1 MERINL
7 FDKLR
12 VDTEPCRSIK
22 ETISKI
28 KPINKEVMKKARE
41 RLDNLTKPLGSLGR
55 IEEIAERISGIKG
68 HLTPVIKQKVIF
80 ILAGDHGVVAEGVS
94 AYPVE
99 VTAQMVYNFAGGG
112 AGINVLARHV
122 GARIIVVDMGVAT
135 DLEPRPEIVN
145 KKVAYGTKNIAR
157 GPAMSYEQAI
167 QSIKTGMELVED
179 ELSRGV
185 DIIGTGDMGIGN
197 TTSSSAI
204 TAAITGTD
212 VREVTGRG
220 TGIDDA
226 ILEHK
231 IEVIRQALEINQ
243 PNPRD
248 LIDTLAKV
256 GGFEIGGLVGVI
268 LAGAAHQ
275 LPVVLDGFI
284 VGAAG
289 LIAYS
294 LAPQVKDYL
303 FAAHCSVERG
313 HKIILDKMGL
323 EPLFDLELRL
333 GEGTG
338 AALGIGIIEAA
349 TKILNEMATFEE
361 ASVSKKL

>member
-1 MERINL
+1 ME
-7 FDKLR
+7 K
-12 VDTEPCRSIK
+12 IK
-22 ETISKI
+22 AIISKI
-28 KPINKEVMKKARE
+28 KPLDKGVMKKARE

-55 IEEIAERISGIKG
+55 LEEIAERISGIRNQ
-68 HLTPVIKQKVIF
+68 LAPVIKQKVIF
-80 ILAGDHGVVAEGVS
+80 TLAGDHGVVAEGVS
-94 AYPVE
+94 AYPSE
-99 VTAQMVYNFAGGG
+99 VTPQMVYNFAKGG
-112 AGINVLARHV
+112 AGINVLARHI
-122 GARIIVVDMGVAT
+122 GARVIVVDMGVAT

-157 GPAMSYEQAI
+157 GPAMTYGQAI
-167 QSIKTGMELVED
+167 QSIKVGIKLVED
-179 ELSRGV
+179 ELSKGV
-185 DIIGTGDMGIGN
+185 DIIGGGDMGIGN

-204 TAAITGTD
+204 TSAITGAE

-226 ILEHK
+226 MLEHK
-231 IEVIRQALEINQ
+231 IKIIKQALKINQ
-243 PNPRD
+243 PD
-248 LIDTLAKV
+248 LKDPLDVLTKV
-256 GGFEIGGLVGVI
+256 GGFEIGGLVGII
-268 LAGAAHQ
+268 LAGAAHRI
-275 LPVVLDGFI
+275 PVVLDGFI

-303 FAAHCSVERG
+303 FAAHRSIESG
-313 HKIILDKMGL
+313 HKIILEKMEL
-323 EPLFDLELRL
+323 KPLFNLGLRL

-338 AALGIGIIEAA
+338 AALGISIIEAA